1 MNMPQALP
9 KGALA
14 RYSTL
19 ATSTAGE
26 VKVLQLTPDGK
37 LLSASGAWLH
47 LWDLKT
53 HKVLAAYCEH
63 QGGITELC
71 YSPDKRWLATAS
83 WDNTVVLWDAVT
95 MEVRHRLLKH
105 KSAVMAVAFSYD
117 SQRLFSA
124 CMGKQL
130 LSWSVSDGALQPE
143 SYTLPDYLNEL
154 LCLQSELLIAGCGV
168 PVQALDAK
176 TLASRSVWKGFPK
189 EPNGIRQSQK
199 YFYSP
204 GCNGALYW
212 REISGGKVSSY
223 KIYDDSCSY
232 ALLFADEDR
241 VLTTGEDRTAR
252 VSRLSTKKELLRVEL
267 KSMSYAA
274 TLHPDE
280 KSFFVAEESTIK
292 QVETKSGAQLASFGA
307 SEAPTEA
314 ISQSKLSVDGATL
327 FSAAYN
333 ACCAWRTATQALIWG
348 FSCAGE
354 ISSFLL
360 SADDSKLFLCVTR
373 YNEATRWLVLNAK
386 DGSVL
391 LEKEL
396 PLRQAPKEL
405 LRLTEEHAML
415 VIGVRGLE
423 LRLSDGEIVKEHE
436 LPEGDFSWRKSKGL
450 QVFAHQKEAI
460 LWDAKKKQRSALPVG
475 KSYSF
480 SIGDDE
486 KTLIV
491 GGWTG
496 IISVWD
502 LTTKKLLVK
511 KKVSEGC
518 PVVLWLQ
525 ESKVLVGDQATGM
538 YLYDYE
544 KNKAF
549 AIEGSSP
556 ATTLYRASPL
566 QVIAGGIDGVCMVW
580 EVSALLAA
588 TQKAK
593 K

>member
-1 MNMPQALP
+1 MPQALP

-14 RYSTL
+14 RYSAL

-63 QGGITELC
+63 QREITNLC

-83 WDNTVVLWDAVT
+83 WDHTVVLWDAAT
-95 MEVRHRLLKH
+95 MEVKHRLLKH
-105 KSAVMAVAFSYD
+105 KSGVMAVTFSYD

-130 LSWSVSDGALQPE
+130 LSWSVNNGALQPE
-143 SYTLPDYLNEL
+143 SYTLPDYLNEM

-176 TLASRSVWKGFPK
+176 TLASRGVWKGFP
-189 EPNGIRQSQK
+189 EAPNGIQQSQK

-204 GCNGALYW
+204 GCNGAVYW
-212 REISGGKVSSY
+212 RELSGGKVSSY
-223 KIYDDSCSY
+223 KIYDDSCSR

-252 VSRLSTKKELLRVEL
+252 VSRLSTKKELVRVEL
-267 KSMSYAA
+267 ESMSYAV
-274 TLHPDE
+274 TLAPNE
-280 KSFFVAEESTIK
+280 ESFFVADKSTIK
-292 QVETKSGAQLASFGA
+292 QVETKSGGQLASFGA
-307 SEAPTEA
+307 SEAPTDA
-314 ISQSKLSVDGATL
+314 ISQLQLSVDGATL
-327 FSAAYN
+327 FCAAYN
-333 ACCAWRTATQALIWG
+333 ACSAWSTKTQALLWG

-354 ISSFLL
+354 LSTFLL
-360 SADDSKLFLCVTR
+360 STDDSKLYLCVTSW
-373 YNEATRWLVLNAK
+373 NEATRWMVLNTK

-396 PLRQAPKEL
+396 PLRQSPKEL
-405 LRLTEEHAML
+405 LQLTDERAML
-415 VIGVRGLE
+415 VTGERGVE
-423 LRLSDGEIVKEHE
+423 LRLSDGEVVKEHE
-436 LPEGDFSWRKSKGL
+436 LPTEDYSWRKSKGL
-450 QVFAHQKEAI
+450 QVFAPPKKDAI
-460 LWDAKKKQRSALPVG
+460 LWDAKKQQRTSLPVG
-475 KSYSF
+475 RSNSF
-480 SIGDDE
+480 AISDDE

-496 IISVWD
+496 IISAWD

-511 KKVSEGC
+511 KKVSEKC

-525 ESKVLVGDQATGM
+525 ESKVLVADQALGM
-538 YLYDYE
+538 HLYDYE
-544 KNKAF
+544 KNKAVP
-549 AIEGSSP
+549 IPGSSP
-556 ATTLYRASPL
+556 ATTLYRASPS
-566 QVIAGGIDGVCMVW
+566 QVICGGMDGVCTTW
-580 EVSALLAA
+580 EVSALFAIS
-588 TQKAK
+588 QKAK